1 MAKTP
6 AQRIKKHGA
15 NAAVPQHH
23 LPPVINPT
31 TSRTPQKAQSNSN
44 LIVIAGVVA
53 SLFLFWYLHLLTL
66 NQLTQLSGGQA
77 MPDSLV
83 GGFDQGFV
91 EQLRAA
97 MDADARGQLSYVHKT
112 AGMLFPLIFGF
123 TWLLLIGTNVARK
136 SLRWALWAL
145 PLLFAA
151 VRLWGNTVIDAMMS
165 ADTLDAGQV
174 ALASGLTVAGWAL
187 LALSLVAG
195 GAAVFL
201 GRKAAAASRHH
212 GTCPVLIRA
221 ATGLFSIPGLR
232 TRDMST
238 SPWLLAAGHVQPVSP
253 WTSLRQSRAR
263 DMSSHGQRAL
273 AQWSMSIPVALGMS
287 PAGATEGHVQ
297 PWTQPLD
304 ILPLCPVPPASGG
317 HVHSAAG
324 SGYVRQEFKGLLRT
338 LRGSGL
344 LKVVGGF
351 QQVLPR
357 FGPVSQCGVR
367 PAQQQRRLAQNLR
380 RRLFRDREIC
390 SRMSTADFG
399 SPARKFQWPR
409 FSFSNSESSSGCRQ

>member
-83 GGFDQGFV
+83 GGFDLGFV

-97 MDADARGQLSYVHKT
+97 MDADARGQLNYVHKT

-136 SLRWALWAL
+136 SLRWALWSL

-151 VRLWGNTVIDAMMS
+151 VRLWGNTVIDEMMS
-165 ADTLDAGQV
+165 ADTLDGGQV
-174 ALASGLTVAGWAL
+174 ALASGLTVAGWVL
-187 LALSLVAG
+187 LALSVVAG
-195 GAAVFL
+195 VAAVIL
-201 GRKAAAASRHH
+201 GRKAAAASP
-212 GTCPVLIRA
+212 TP
-221 ATGLFSIPGLR
+221 
-232 TRDMST
+232 
-238 SPWLLAAGHVQPVSP
+238 GHVQS
-253 WTSLRQSRAR
+253 
-263 DMSSHGQRAL
+263 
-273 AQWSMSIPVALGMS
+273 
-287 PAGATEGHVQ
+287 
-297 PWTQPLD
+297 
-304 ILPLCPVPPASGG
+304 
-317 HVHSAAG
+317 
-324 SGYVRQEFKGLLRT
+324 
-338 LRGSGL
+338 
-344 LKVVGGF
+344 
-351 QQVLPR
+351 
-357 FGPVSQCGVR
+357 
-367 PAQQQRRLAQNLR
+367 
-380 RRLFRDREIC
+380 
-390 SRMSTADFG
+390 
-399 SPARKFQWPR
+399 
-409 FSFSNSESSSGCRQ
+409 